1 MKIAIDTFP
10 FLLRSAGVKTALY
23 EWVKALKAA
32 DSPHAISC
40 FPYLKLPETLDHERS
55 PLPRLNTW
63 LRLAYV
69 HAYNKAP
76 ELSRNMLA
84 PRADLFHI
92 SIHLRHPPTN
102 IAISS
107 TIHDMTVWLV
117 PETHT
122 AGNVRANKEFA
133 ESVYAQAR
141 GLIAVSQATK
151 DDACRLL
158 GLDERK
164 VEVIP
169 NGIAPGYFDVPEPEA
184 ERVRA
189 AYKLPENFALYLGTI
204 EPRKNVPRMLD
215 AWAALQD
222 TDREGWQLIL
232 AGPVGWEQQSTVE
245 RIRRGGNSLRYLGY
259 VPEADLPGLF
269 RAAKFFVYPSL
280 YEGFGLPPAQ
290 ALAAGIPVLTSAV
303 SSLPEVCGPGAIYVD
318 PKSES
323 ELSHAFRRLIADAS
337 LRTQLAE
344 SGRAHVDRF
353 TWHNAATKSLR
364 FFERITG

>member
-1 MKIAIDTFP
+1 MRIAIDAFP

-23 EWVKALKAA
+23 EWVKALREAS
-32 DSPHAISC
+32 SPHRISC
-40 FPYLKLPETLDHERS
+40 FPYLDLPETLDHERS

-69 HAYNKAP
+69 HAFNKAP
-76 ELSRNMLA
+76 LAARNLLA

-92 SIHLRHPPTN
+92 SIHLHQPPTKVL
-102 IAISS
+102 IST

-122 AGNVRANKEFA
+122 PGNVRANKAFA
-133 ESVYAQAR
+133 ERVYPQAR

-158 GLDERK
+158 RLDERK
-164 VEVIP
+164 VEVVP
-169 NGIAPGYFDVPEPEA
+169 NGIAPSYFDVPDAEA
-184 ERVRA
+184 ARVRE
-189 AYKLPENFALYLGTI
+189 AYRLPANFALYLGTI

-215 AWAALQD
+215 AWMAL
-222 TDREGWQLIL
+222 REDEREEWQLIL

-245 RIRRGGNSLRYLGY
+245 RIRQGGGSLRYLGY
-259 VPEADLPGLF
+259 VPERDLPGLF

-290 ALAAGIPVLTSAV
+290 ALAAGVPVLTSGI
-303 SSLPEVCGPGAIYVD
+303 SSLPEVCGPGAVYVD
-318 PKSES
+318 PLSEA
-323 ELSHAFRRLIADAS
+323 EIVRAFARLIAGDA
-337 LRTQLAE
+337 LRRELAE
-344 SGRAHVDRF
+344 AGRAHVNAF
-353 TWHNAATKSLR
+353 TWHNAALKSLR

>member
-23 EWVKALKAA
+23 EWVKALRQQG
-32 DSPHAISC
+32 SGHRISC
-40 FPYLKLPETLDHERS
+40 FPYLDLPESLDHERS

-69 HAYNKAP
+69 HGFNKVPSFA
-76 ELSRNMLA
+76 RDVLA

-92 SIHLRHPPTN
+92 SIHLHRPPMRVP
-102 IAISS
+102 IST

-122 AGNVRANKEFA
+122 PGNVRANKEFA
-133 ESVYAQAR
+133 ERVYPRAR
-141 GLIAVSQATK
+141 GLIAVSTATR

-169 NGIAPGYFDVPEPEA
+169 NGIAPAYFDVPDAEA

-189 AYKLPENFALYLGTI
+189 AYKLPRNFALYLGTI

-215 AWAALQD
+215 AWLGLAD
-222 TDREGWQLIL
+222 TDRQDWQLIL
-232 AGPVGWEQQSTVE
+232 AGPVGWEQQATVE
-245 RIRRGGNSLRYLGY
+245 RIRQGGDSLRYLGY
-259 VPEADLPGLF
+259 VAERDLPGLF
-269 RAAKFFVYPSL
+269 RAAGFFVYPSL

-290 ALAAGIPVLTSAV
+290 ALAAGVPVLTSQV
-303 SSLPEVCGPGAIYVD
+303 SSLPEVCGPGAVYVD
-318 PKSES
+318 PRSEA
-323 ELSHAFRRLIADAS
+323 ELTGAFSRLIDGAG
-337 LRTQLAE
+337 LRRELAE
-344 SGRAHVDRF
+344 SGRRHVAAF
-353 TWHNAATKSLR
+353 TWANAAKQSLR
-364 FFERITG
+364 FFERIAG